1 MPDTQAPERIDPQRL
16 GEYLDVMSKAVFQTG
31 ISWRVVESKWPGT
44 QEAFHHFD
52 VVRVADLTPVEI
64 DALAVDTRII
74 RNRKKI
80 EAIQHNAQRML
91 DLEREH
97 GTFRDY
103 LQVESELHRPREGH
117 AQELQV
123 SGRHGHVLL
132 PLRCRR
138 RGSASRRIHEPA
150 QRTRLL
156 TARRVRCL
164 PVGSIT
170 GEALKESSDQGK
182 SNAPE
187 RPFGL
192 SGAALVPRLW
202 VGLTFR
208 SVAAPGDYCRT
219 QAP

>member
-1 MPDTQAPERIDPQRL
+1 MPDMQAPERIDPRRL
-16 GEYLDVMSKAVFQTG
+16 GDYLDVMSKAVFQTG

-52 VVRVADLTPVEI
+52 AERVADLTPVEI
-64 DALAVDTRII
+64 DEFAVDTRII

-97 GTFRDY
+97 RAFRHY
-103 LQVESELHRPREGH
+103 LRSKASFTGPREGH

-132 PLRCRR
+132 PVRCRR

-156 TARRVRCL
+156 MVRRLCRIKHRKL
-164 PVGSIT
+164 
-170 GEALKESSDQGK
+170 EA
-182 SNAPE
+182 
-187 RPFGL
+187 
-192 SGAALVPRLW
+192 
-202 VGLTFR
+202 
-208 SVAAPGDYCRT
+208 
-219 QAP
+219 